1 VSRETLRKWMTQA
14 ALWRPR
20 SQRVKTIHV
29 WRERRACFGELV
41 MQDSS
46 PFRWLE
52 ERGPACQLIAL
63 IDDATSRMW
72 GRFTEQDTTEENL
85 RTLQGW
91 LRR

>member
-1 VSRETLRKWMTQA
+1 MSRETLRKWMTQA

-52 ERGPACQLIAL
+52 ERGPLCHLIAL
-63 IDDATSRMW
+63 IDDASSRIW
-72 GRFTEQDTTEENL
+72 GRCSAHDTTEENL
-85 RTLQGW
+85 RTLGGW